1 MSKRPKEQANFAP
14 VGLVDYVE
22 SSVEMVSWIGIVEY
36 GENPEKVDKNI
47 CWRRAVV
54 LIKLVVELCCAY
66 DENDLQKIVVV
77 TPNVGWEF

>member
-1 MSKRPKEQANFAP
+1 M
-14 VGLVDYVE
+14 
-22 SSVEMVSWIGIVEY
+22 EY

-54 LIKLVVELCCAY
+54 LIKLFVELCFAY

-77 TPNVGWEF
+77 TPNVG